1 MIEKRLDLLRLKRP
15 FGDSGL
21 RGTTGEPSLAAENTD
36 GWRGEFM
43 DYDLLVIGG
52 GTAGMSA
59 LKAAVKLGAKVA
71 VVEAESFA
79 GTCLRTG

>member
-1 MIEKRLDLLRLKRP
+1 
-15 FGDSGL
+15 
-21 RGTTGEPSLAAENTD
+21 
-36 GWRGEFM
+36 M

-52 GTAGMSA
+52 GTAGMSGV
-59 LKAAVKLGAKVA
+59 KEAVNLGAKVA